1 MLFNSLDFAFFLPI
15 VFAIYWLLANKGIKG
30 QNLFLLVSSLFFY
43 GYWDW
48 RFCFL
53 IVTSACIDFF
63 LGLALGKRKDP
74 HQRKLLLYFS
84 LISNLGILGFFKY
97 FNFFI
102 ESFAIG
108 FSFLGQNISASS
120 IEIIL
125 PVGISFYTFQ
135 TLSYTIDIYH
145 KKIKPTQDLIS
156 FLAFVSFF
164 PQLVAGPI
172 ERAKNLLPQFQ
183 NVRVFDP
190 IKARDGLRQILWG
203 LFKKVVIA
211 DSCAVIVD
219 HIFAHSL
226 ELPASSLLLGAFLF
240 SIQIYCD
247 FSGYSDMAIGI
258 ARLFGFDLM
267 KNFAFPYFSRDAG
280 EFWRRWHISL
290 TSWFKDYVYIPLGGS
305 KVNKVKVLRNIFIVF
320 IISGFWHGASWN
332 FVVWGFINAL
342 LFVPLFL
349 GNKNRSKLENIG
361 DKPKD
366 LFKDLTSMILT
377 FTLITFTWIFF
388 RADDLGHAFQYFHSL
403 LNASLFSMPIVE
415 KEGAA
420 LMTMFLICFM
430 LIIEWLGRKNEYAIE
445 KLLLHN
451 SKKLRWGYYVFMIFV
466 IAMYA
471 ETNETPFIYF
481 QF

>member
-1 MLFNSLDFAFFLPI
+1 MLFNSIDFAIFLPI
-15 VFAIYWLLANKGIKG
+15 VFAAYWLIANKGTKE
-30 QNLFLLVSSLFFY
+30 QNLFLVISSLFFY

-53 IVTSACIDFF
+53 IVASTSIDFF
-63 LGLALGKRKDP
+63 LGLALGKRNKAEK
-74 HQRKLLLYFS
+74 REILLYLS
-84 LISNLGILGFFKY
+84 LISNLGILAFFKY
-97 FNFFI
+97 FNFFL
-102 ESFAIG
+102 ENFVEA
-108 FSFLGQNISASS
+108 FSFFGQSISVDG
-120 IEIIL
+120 IDIIL

-135 TLSYTIDIYH
+135 TLSYTIDVYRN
-145 KKIKPTQDLIS
+145 KIEPTDDFIS
-156 FLAFVSFF
+156 FLAFVTFF

-183 NVRVFDP
+183 RSRTFNQ
-190 IKARDGLRQILWG
+190 IEARDGLKQILWG

-219 HIFAHSL
+219 HIFTHNT

-267 KNFAFPYFSRDAG
+267 KNFAFPYFSRDVG

-305 KVNKVKVLRNIFIVF
+305 RGSKIKALRNVFVVF

-332 FVVWGFINAL
+332 FIAWGLINAL
-342 LFVPLFL
+342 LFAPLFL
-349 GNKNRSKLENIG
+349 ENKNRSKLDDIG
-361 DKPKD
+361 DQPKNMV
-366 LFKDLTSMILT
+366 KDVVSM
-377 FTLITFTWIFF
+377 LITFSLITLTWIFF

-403 LNASLFSMPIVE
+403 FNSSIFSLPSVE

-420 LMTMFLICFM
+420 LMTLILIGYM
-430 LIIEWLGRKNEYAIE
+430 LIIEWLGRRKGYAIE
-445 KLLLHN
+445 KLLFN
-451 SKKLRWGYYVFMIFV
+451 KSQKIRWIYYSFMIFV
-466 IAMYA
+466 IGMYA